1 MDKQSGAEYRN
12 IAIFKLLHYTAMK
25 ILKHFRSASAK
36 TGIFMA
42 IVTASASCSLKEDR
56 DGCPCHLI
64 IGLDN
69 AVGNGNADIFI
80 FQDGEEVLADNV
92 VPADYPEG
100 YRCEVRRRPASATV
114 IQGLEESVL
123 NGGRLVIRDGNDADR
138 LFLYNETLQCG
149 SETVM
154 AAADLHKNWT
164 TLEISLAAEAGEDSP
179 AGNVR
184 IDISG
189 GICGMDLRNGAPVRG
204 DFQCIARLA
213 DSGFAVY
220 AVNLPR
226 QISSEDE
233 ILIAVSRNGKELF
246 TCDISEA
253 ISRTGFD
260 WSKPDLD
267 DIRLRLDYIS
277 ALFDVEIAEW
287 ETSPESDKVI

>member
-1 MDKQSGAEYRN
+1 
-12 IAIFKLLHYTAMK
+12 MK

-80 FQDGEEVLADNV
+80 FQDGEEVLTDNV

-100 YRCEVRRRPASATV
+100 YRHEAGRRPASVTV
-114 IQGLEESVL
+114 IQGLKENIIHE
-123 NGGRLVIRDGNDADR
+123 GRLVIKNGNDADR

-149 SETVM
+149 SETVR
-154 AAADLHKNWT
+154 AVADLHQNWT

-189 GICGMDLRNGAPVRG
+189 GICGMDLRNGSPVRG

-246 TCDISEA
+246 SCDISEA

-287 ETSPESDKVI
+287 ETSPGSDKVI

>member
-1 MDKQSGAEYRN
+1 
-12 IAIFKLLHYTAMK
+12 MK
-25 ILKHFRSASAK
+25 ILKHFRHASVK
-36 TGIFMA
+36 TGLFMA

-64 IGLDN
+64 IDLDN

-100 YRCEVRRRPASATV
+100 YRHEVRRRPASATV

-149 SETVM
+149 SETVR

-164 TLEISLAAEAGEDSP
+164 TLEISLAAEEDEDSP

-246 TCDISEA
+246 SCDISEA

-260 WSKPDLD
+260 WNKPDLD

-277 ALFDVEIAEW
+277 ASVNVEISEW

>member
-1 MDKQSGAEYRN
+1 
-12 IAIFKLLHYTAMK
+12 MK

-42 IVTASASCSLKEDR
+42 IVTVSASCSLKENR

-80 FQDGEEVLADNV
+80 FQDGEEVLTDNV

-149 SETVM
+149 SETVR

-246 TCDISEA
+246 SCDISEA

-287 ETSPESDKVI
+287 ETSPGSDKVI

>member
-1 MDKQSGAEYRN
+1 
-12 IAIFKLLHYTAMK
+12 MK
-25 ILKHFRSASAK
+25 ILKHFRSTSAK

-42 IVTASASCSLKEDR
+42 IVTASASCSLKENR

-80 FQDGEEVLADNV
+80 FQDGEEVLTDNV

-100 YRCEVRRRPASATV
+100 YRHEAGRRPASVTV
-114 IQGLEESVL
+114 IQGLKENIIHE
-123 NGGRLVIRDGNDADR
+123 GRLVIKNGNDADR

-149 SETVM
+149 SETVR
-154 AAADLHKNWT
+154 AVADLHKNWT
-164 TLEISLAAEAGEDSP
+164 TLEISLAAEEDEDSP

-233 ILIAVSRNGKELF
+233 ILISVSRNGKELF
-246 TCDISEA
+246 SCDISEA
-253 ISRTGFD
+253 ISKTGFD

-267 DIRLRLDYIS
+267 DIRLGLDYIS
-277 ALFDVEIAEW
+277 ASVNVEIAEW
-287 ETSPESDKVI
+287 ETSPGSDKVI

>member
-1 MDKQSGAEYRN
+1 
-12 IAIFKLLHYTAMK
+12 MK

-149 SETVM
+149 SETVR

-246 TCDISEA
+246 SCDISEA

-287 ETSPESDKVI
+287 ETSPGSDKVI

>member
-1 MDKQSGAEYRN
+1 
-12 IAIFKLLHYTAMK
+12 MK

-64 IGLDN
+64 IDLDN

-80 FQDGEEVLADNV
+80 FQDGEEVLTDNV

-100 YRCEVRRRPASATV
+100 YRHEAGRRPASVTV
-114 IQGLEESVL
+114 IQGLKENIINE
-123 NGGRLVIRDGNDADR
+123 GRLVIENGNDADR

-189 GICGMDLRNGAPVRG
+189 GICGMDLRNGSPVRG

>member
-1 MDKQSGAEYRN
+1 
-12 IAIFKLLHYTAMK
+12 
-25 ILKHFRSASAK
+25 
-36 TGIFMA
+36 MA

-69 AVGNGNADIFI
+69 TVGNGNADIFI
-80 FQDGEEVLADNV
+80 FQDGEEVLTDNV
-92 VPADYPEG
+92 IPADYPEG
-100 YRCEVRRRPASATV
+100 YRYEAGRRPASVTV
-114 IQGLEESVL
+114 IQGQKENII
-123 NGGRLVIRDGNDADR
+123 NGGRLVIKNGNDADR

-149 SETVM
+149 SETVR
-154 AAADLHKNWT
+154 AVADLHKNWT

-246 TCDISEA
+246 SCDISEA

>member
-1 MDKQSGAEYRN
+1 
-12 IAIFKLLHYTAMK
+12 MK

-80 FQDGEEVLADNV
+80 FQDGEEVLTDNV

-100 YRCEVRRRPASATV
+100 YRHEAGRRPASVTV
-114 IQGLEESVL
+114 IQGLKENIINE
-123 NGGRLVIRDGNDADR
+123 GRLVIENGNDADR

>member
-1 MDKQSGAEYRN
+1 MKF
-12 IAIFKLLHYTAMK
+12 FKS
-25 ILKHFRSASAK
+25 FCSAPAK
-36 TGIFMA
+36 TGLLIA

-64 IGLDN
+64 IDLDN

-149 SETVM
+149 SETVR

-246 TCDISEA
+246 SCDISEA

>member
-1 MDKQSGAEYRN
+1 
-12 IAIFKLLHYTAMK
+12 MK

-42 IVTASASCSLKEDR
+42 IVTASASCSLKENR

-80 FQDGEEVLADNV
+80 FQDGEEVLTDNV

>member
-1 MDKQSGAEYRN
+1 
-12 IAIFKLLHYTAMK
+12 MK

-100 YRCEVRRRPASATV
+100 YRCEAGRRPASVTV
-114 IQGLEESVL
+114 IQGLKENIIHE
-123 NGGRLVIRDGNDADR
+123 GRLVIKNGNDADR

-246 TCDISEA
+246 SCDISEA

>member
-1 MDKQSGAEYRN
+1 
-12 IAIFKLLHYTAMK
+12 MK
-25 ILKHFRSASAK
+25 ILKHFRHASVK
-36 TGIFMA
+36 TGLFMA

-64 IGLDN
+64 IDLDN

-149 SETVM
+149 SETVR

-164 TLEISLAAEAGEDSP
+164 TLEISLAAEEDEDSP

-233 ILIAVSRNGKELF
+233 ILISVSRNGKELF
-246 TCDISEA
+246 SCDISEA
-253 ISRTGFD
+253 ISKTGFD

-267 DIRLRLDYIS
+267 DIRLGLDYIS
-277 ALFDVEIAEW
+277 ASVNVEIAEW
-287 ETSPESDKVI
+287 ETSPGSDKVI

>member
-1 MDKQSGAEYRN
+1 
-12 IAIFKLLHYTAMK
+12 MK

-100 YRCEVRRRPASATV
+100 YRHEAGRRPASVTV
-114 IQGLEESVL
+114 IQGLKENIINE
-123 NGGRLVIRDGNDADR
+123 GRLVIENGNDADR

-189 GICGMDLRNGAPVRG
+189 GICGMDLRNGSPVRG

>member
-1 MDKQSGAEYRN
+1 
-12 IAIFKLLHYTAMK
+12 MK

-42 IVTASASCSLKEDR
+42 IVTASASCSLKENR

-100 YRCEVRRRPASATV
+100 YRHEAGRRPASVTV
-114 IQGLEESVL
+114 IQGLKENIIHE
-123 NGGRLVIRDGNDADR
+123 GRLVIKNGNDADR

-246 TCDISEA
+246 SCDISEA

>member
-1 MDKQSGAEYRN
+1 
-12 IAIFKLLHYTAMK
+12 MK

-42 IVTASASCSLKEDR
+42 IVTASASCSLKENR

-64 IGLDN
+64 IGLYN

-149 SETVM
+149 SETVR

-246 TCDISEA
+246 SCDISEA

>member
-1 MDKQSGAEYRN
+1 
-12 IAIFKLLHYTAMK
+12 MK

-100 YRCEVRRRPASATV
+100 YRHEAGRRPASVTV
-114 IQGLEESVL
+114 IQGLKENIINE
-123 NGGRLVIRDGNDADR
+123 GRLVIKNGNDADR

-149 SETVM
+149 SETVR
-154 AAADLHKNWT
+154 AVADLHKNWT

-189 GICGMDLRNGAPVRG
+189 GICGMDLRNGSPVRG

-246 TCDISEA
+246 SCDISEA
-253 ISRTGFD
+253 ISKTGFD

-277 ALFDVEIAEW
+277 ASVNVEIAEW
-287 ETSPESDKVI
+287 ETSPGSDKVI

>member
-1 MDKQSGAEYRN
+1 
-12 IAIFKLLHYTAMK
+12 MK

-164 TLEISLAAEAGEDSP
+164 TLEISLTAEAGEDSP

>member
-1 MDKQSGAEYRN
+1 
-12 IAIFKLLHYTAMK
+12 MK

-92 VPADYPEG
+92 APADYPEG

-179 AGNVR
+179 VGNVR

-246 TCDISEA
+246 SCDISEA